1 VANRLEKLQRNF
13 LWGGTNEATKFHL
26 VKWSLVCSP
35 IKDGRLGI
43 RNLHR
48 FNQAL
53 LKKWLWRYATE
64 REAYWRK
71 VVEEEVKYGSMEG
84 DWCTK
89 QVERPFGVGVW
100 KHIRRGWKIFSKFI
114 RFKVGDGT
122 QIRFWHD
129 VWCGDQPLKESFP
142 VLFHIARK
150 KEAWVSDHM
159 QIMNEEAH

>member
-43 RNLHR
+43 RNLRR

-53 LKKWLWRYATE
+53 LEKWLWRYATE

-71 VVEEEVKYGSMEG
+71 VVEVEVKYGSMEG
-84 DWCTK
+84 D
-89 QVERPFGVGVW
+89 
-100 KHIRRGWKIFSKFI
+100 
-114 RFKVGDGT
+114 
-122 QIRFWHD
+122 
-129 VWCGDQPLKESFP
+129 
-142 VLFHIARK
+142 
-150 KEAWVSDHM
+150 
-159 QIMNEEAH
+159 